1 MELFEKHPCFNDT
14 ARHRYA
20 RIHLPV
26 APRCNVQCKFC
37 NRKYDCVNES
47 RPGVTSGVLSPHQAL
62 AYLDEVMQR
71 QPNIAVVGIAG
82 PGDPFA
88 NSDETMETLR
98 LVNERYP
105 DMLLCVATNGLN
117 IGKHIEELARL
128 NISHVTLTIN
138 AIDPKIGAQIYAW
151 VRYGKRV
158 YPGEEGATI
167 LLMHQL
173 EALQRLKEKGM
184 TVKVNSIILPG
195 INETHI
201 AQIAE
206 KVASLRADIFN
217 CIPYYK
223 NAGSAFEHLDE
234 PSKDAVHAIRA
245 EAAQFLPQMAHC
257 TRCRADAVGL
267 LGEGT
272 SSEFMKLLQQYEAM
286 PKELA
291 IPVAAKQSDRPY
303 IAVASMEGM
312 LVNQHLGE
320 AEQLL
325 IYSEDGL
332 IEKRKTP
339 ESGGGMLRWQA
350 LAAMLDDCRALLVSG
365 IGKNPQDTLKS
376 AGVNVMVVEGMID
389 DAVSSL
395 FKGEHINHL
404 AKRQRTVC
412 GEACSGTGGGCG

>member
-14 ARHRYA
+14 ARKRYA
-20 RIHLPV
+20 RIHLPI

-47 RPGVTSGVLSPHQAL
+47 RPGVTSGVLSPHQAI
-62 AYLDEVMQR
+62 AYLNEVMQR
-71 QPNIAVVGIAG
+71 QPNIAVAGIAG

-88 NSDETMETLR
+88 NPDETMETLR
-98 LVNERYP
+98 LVGEHYP
-105 DMLLCVATNGLN
+105 EMLLCVATNGLN
-117 IGKHIEELARL
+117 IGMHIEELARL

-138 AIDPKIGAQIYAW
+138 AVAPEIGAQIYAW

-158 YPGEEGATI
+158 YSGEEGATI

-173 EALQRLKEKGM
+173 EALQRLKEKGI

-195 INETHI
+195 INDKHI
-201 AQIAE
+201 AEVAE
-206 KVASLRADIFN
+206 KVAKLGADIFN

-223 NAGSAFEHLDE
+223 NIGSAFEDMDE
-234 PSKDAVHAIRA
+234 PLKESVHAIRA

-267 LGEGT
+267 LGESA

-286 PKELA
+286 PKE
-291 IPVAAKQSDRPY
+291 AALPAATMQGDRPY

-320 AEQLL
+320 AEELL
-325 IYSEDGL
+325 IFSKDGL
-332 IEKRKTP
+332 IEKRRTP

-350 LAAMLDDCRALLVSG
+350 LAEILGDCRALLVSG
-365 IGKNPQDTLKS
+365 IGRNPQETLKS

-389 DAVSSL
+389 DAVSTL
-395 FKGEHINHL
+395 FKGNHINHL
-404 AKRQRTVC
+404 MKRQRTAC

>member
-14 ARHRYA
+14 ARKRYA

-47 RPGVTSGVLSPHQAL
+47 RPGVTSGVLLPHQAI

-71 QPNIAVVGIAG
+71 QPKIAVVGIAG

-88 NSDETMETLR
+88 NPEETMETMR
-98 LVNERYP
+98 LVSERYP
-105 DMLLCVATNGLN
+105 EMLLCVATNGLN
-117 IGKHIEELARL
+117 IGMHIEELARL
-128 NISHVTLTIN
+128 NVSHVTLTIN
-138 AIDPKIGAQIYAW
+138 AVDAKIGAQIYAW

-158 YPGEEGATI
+158 YSGEEGAMI

-184 TVKVNSIILPG
+184 TVKVNSIIIPG
-195 INETHI
+195 INERHI
-201 AQIAE
+201 PEVAE
-206 KVASLRADIFN
+206 KVAKLRADIFN

-223 NAGSAFEHLDE
+223 NVGSAFEDLDE
-234 PSKDAVHAIRA
+234 PSKDVVHAIRA
-245 EAAQFLPQMAHC
+245 EAAQYLPQMAHC

-272 SSEFMKLLQQYEAM
+272 SSEFMKLLQTYETM
-286 PKELA
+286 PTSQMQGE
-291 IPVAAKQSDRPY
+291 RPY

-320 AEQLL
+320 AQELL
-325 IYSEDGL
+325 IYSKDGL

-339 ESGGGMLRWQA
+339 ESGGGMQRWQA
-350 LAAMLDDCRALLVSG
+350 LAEMLDDCRALLVSG
-365 IGKNPQDTLKS
+365 IGKNPQETLKRH
-376 AGVNVMVVEGMID
+376 GVNVMVVEGMID
-389 DAVSSL
+389 DAVALL
-395 FKGEHINHL
+395 FKGEQINHL
-404 AKRQRTVC
+404 VKRQRTTC

>member
-1 MELFEKHPCFNDT
+1 MELFEKHPCFNDKT
-14 ARHRYA
+14 RKRYA

-47 RPGVTSGVLSPHQAL
+47 RPGVTSGVLSPYQAA

-88 NSDETMETLR
+88 NPDETLETLR
-98 LVNERYP
+98 LVGERYP

-117 IGKHIEELARL
+117 ISMHIEELTRL

-138 AIDPKIGAQIYAW
+138 AIHPKIGAGIYSW

-158 YPGEEGATI
+158 YSGEEGAMI

-173 EALQRLKEKGM
+173 EALQRLKEKGII
-184 TVKVNSIILPG
+184 VKVNSIILPG
-195 INETHI
+195 INDRHI
-201 AQIAE
+201 VEVAE
-206 KVASLRADIFN
+206 KVAKLGADIFN

-234 PSKDAVHAIRA
+234 PSKEQVHAIRA
-245 EAAQFLPQMAHC
+245 DAAQFLPQMAHC

-267 LGEGT
+267 LGESA
-272 SSEFMKLLQQYEAM
+272 SSEFMKLLQQYETM
-286 PKELA
+286 PKEA
-291 IPVAAKQSDRPY
+291 AQPVASLSENRPY

-320 AEQLL
+320 AEELL
-325 IYSEDGL
+325 IFSKDGL
-332 IEKRKTP
+332 IERRRTP

-350 LAAMLDDCRALLVSG
+350 LGELLGDCRALLVSG
-365 IGKNPQDTLKS
+365 IGKNPQETLKS

-389 DAVSSL
+389 DAVTSL
-395 FKGEHINHL
+395 FRGEQINHL
-404 AKRQRTVC
+404 VKRQRTVC